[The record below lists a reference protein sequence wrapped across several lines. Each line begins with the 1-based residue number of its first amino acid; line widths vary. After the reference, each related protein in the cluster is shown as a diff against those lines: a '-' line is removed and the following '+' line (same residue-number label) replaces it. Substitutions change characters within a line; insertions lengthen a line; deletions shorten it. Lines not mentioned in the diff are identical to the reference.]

1 MKFLLNMNMPRE
13 LGRRLAAKGHD
24 WRHVRD
30 IAMARASDVAILRR
44 SKGKSG
50 GRGDA

>member
-30 IAMARASDVAILRR
+30 IAMAHASDVTILEEARE
-44 SKGKSG
+44 S
-50 GRGDA
+50 